1 MRDILILT
9 VAILLLSCGY
19 NQPKSVSVNTITTS
33 DSIDLE
39 NIRQLKV
46 VNAAQYRGIVDKFDP
61 ADLLSLET
69 AELLFENCV
78 ADTLSRDS
86 MFVVFTDFLNQ
97 LTGLYLES
105 NESITNQLEH
115 STSDQTFKTI
125 NSNLEAHG
133 IHLNISD
140 GTYTLEPETGFLL
153 THFGSRISKVNR
165 EYLARVTKEQESP
178 FSKDGLIT
186 IPTDSLIAR
195 ILTWEHF
202 LNQYPGFIST
212 RLVQD
217 KYSHYLGAL
226 LAGLDNSRAF
236 DQGTNLFNDSLKVS
250 LESFCLKNQGSQSG
264 KIVTDYLDLL
274 KRSDYSYS
282 DKIDSFLLEK
292 VYRVPIE

>member
-9 VAILLLSCGY
+9 VAVLLISCGF
-19 NQPKSVSVNTITTS
+19 NQPGSVTVNTMNTS
-33 DSIDLE
+33 DSIDLQ

-46 VNAAQYRGIVDKFDP
+46 ANAAQYRGILDKLDP
-61 ADLLSLET
+61 ADLLSLEA
-69 AELLFENCV
+69 AESLFKNCV

-86 MFVVFTDFLNQ
+86 MCVVFTDFLNQ
-97 LTGLYLES
+97 LTGIYLES

-115 STSDQTFKTI
+115 STSDQTFNAIT
-125 NSNLEAHG
+125 SNLEAHG

-140 GTYTLEPETGFLL
+140 GTVILEPETGFLL
-153 THFGSRISKVNR
+153 THFGPGISAVYK
-165 EYLARVTKEQESP
+165 EYLTRITKEQELP
-178 FSKDGLIT
+178 FSKDGFILI
-186 IPTDSLIAR
+186 PADSLIAR

-212 RLVQD
+212 RAVQD

-250 LESFCLKNQGSQSG
+250 LESFSLKNPGSQSG